1 MFGYKIDS
9 HTTCGA
15 FILQGLAKRNL
26 LNWVPDKTFI
36 KISYRLNMRK
46 KLNLKNPKTYTEKLQ
61 WLKLYDRNPKY
72 TSLVDKY
79 EVRKYVENR
88 IGGRYLIPILGAW
101 DDPEKIDFDALPDQF
116 VLKCNHDSGG
126 VVICKDKAQFNQE
139 KAVEFLKHRLKIN
152 FFYRAREWPYKNIKR
167 KVIAEKYMV
176 DESGYELKDY
186 KFFCFDGVCRA
197 AFIAVDRGVDT
208 KFDFY
213 DTEFNHLPIKCGH
226 ENADKEIKKPQ
237 SWDLMIQLA
246 EKLSVGIPQVRVDL
260 YDVYGHVYF
269 GELTFFHY
277 GGKKPFEPEEWD
289 YKFGEWI
296 QMPR

>member
-88 IGGRYLIPILGAW
+88 IGGRYLIPVLGA
-101 DDPEKIDFDALPDQF
+101 
-116 VLKCNHDSGG
+116 
-126 VVICKDKAQFNQE
+126 
-139 KAVEFLKHRLKIN
+139 
-152 FFYRAREWPYKNIKR
+152 
-167 KVIAEKYMV
+167 
-176 DESGYELKDY
+176 
-186 KFFCFDGVCRA
+186 
-197 AFIAVDRGVDT
+197 
-208 KFDFY
+208 
-213 DTEFNHLPIKCGH
+213 
-226 ENADKEIKKPQ
+226 
-237 SWDLMIQLA
+237 
-246 EKLSVGIPQVRVDL
+246 
-260 YDVYGHVYF
+260 
-269 GELTFFHY
+269 
-277 GGKKPFEPEEWD
+277 
-289 YKFGEWI
+289 
-296 QMPR
+296 